1 MTCPRCQRLL
11 IGRTKWCVAHGDQAD
26 FGPYA
31 GEDQRDRRQMLR
43 KDRQADPLAEAEDYA
58 TQPALFEMPQQRGLV
73 VQTFS
78 DGEMASWVQANSR

>member
-11 IGRTKWCVAHGDQAD
+11 IGRTKWCLVHGETVD

-31 GEDQRDRRQMLR
+31 GEDQSDRRQMLR

-58 TQPALFEMPQQRGLV
+58 TQPALFELPQQRGLV

-78 DGEMASWVQANSR
+78 DGEMASWVQAHG

>member
-11 IGRTKWCVAHGDQAD
+11 IGRTKWCLVHGETVD

-58 TQPALFEMPQQRGLV
+58 TQPALFELPQQRGLV